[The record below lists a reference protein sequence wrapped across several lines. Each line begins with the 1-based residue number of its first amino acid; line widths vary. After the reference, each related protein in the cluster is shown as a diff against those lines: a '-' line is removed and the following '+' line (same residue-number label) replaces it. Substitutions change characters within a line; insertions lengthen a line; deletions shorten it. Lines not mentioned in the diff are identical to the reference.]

1 MGLGGLAAL
10 AAAEGGAAKAAE
22 QFSFVAFGCMP
33 YGAENFAA
41 YERLLTEINRQ
52 HPAFT
57 VHCGDTKK
65 GSEPPTEAFLKRVH
79 TWFDSLDGAVIYT
92 PGDNEWTDVHR
103 DNNRVEGVKQDPL
116 VWLAKVRAEY
126 FSTERSL
133 GRAPIPLATQR
144 REPGY
149 EKFVENARW
158 TRGGVVFATVHVV
171 GSNNNFVTAKDTDR
185 SARERERAL
194 AEFRERDAANAAWV
208 RATFAEAKAAKA
220 PGVAL
225 FFQAE
230 PFNADAVEKEGRESG
245 FKLFLATVEAEAK
258 KFEKPVLLVHADEHR
273 YRLEPKMKFPNGE
286 KLDNVT
292 RLETFGAGDI
302 HAVKV
307 TVDPD
312 STAVFLAGPLIVP
325 DNALPVLPR
334 AKKGAAKKGG
344 DK

>member
-1 MGLGGLAAL
+1 MTRRIFLGLVGAWCGLVAMGGAGLR
-10 AAAEGGAAKAAE
+10 AAEAPE
-22 QFSFVAFGCMP
+22 PFSFVVLGCMP

-41 YERLLTEINRQ
+41 YERLLAEINR
-52 HPAFT
+52 HRPAFT

-65 GSEPPTEAFLKRVH
+65 GSEPPTDAFMKQVH
-79 TWFDSLDGAVIYT
+79 AWFDSLDGAVIYT

-103 DNNRVEGVKQDPL
+103 RNNNNPDGTSNDPL
-116 VWLAKVRAEY
+116 VWLAKLRREY
-126 FSTERSL
+126 FATERSM
-133 GRAPIPLATQR
+133 GRAPIPLVTQR
-144 REPGY
+144 RDRGF

-171 GSNNNFVTAKDTDR
+171 GSNNNNQSDVPGAV
-185 SARERERAL
+185 

-208 RATFAEAKAAKA
+208 KATFAEARATNA

-230 PFNADAVEKEGRESG
+230 PFNGEAVEKAGRESG
-245 FKLFLATVEAEAK
+245 FTLFLATVEKEAK
-258 KFEKPVLLVHADEHR
+258 KFDKPVLLVHADEHR
-273 YRLEPKMKFPNGE
+273 YRLEPKVKFPNGD

-307 TVDPD
+307 TVDPG
-312 STAVFLAGPLIVP
+312 SAAVFLAGPLVVP

-334 AKKGAAKKGG
+334 AKKGKK
-344 DK
+344 

>member
-1 MGLGGLAAL
+1 MKRRLFLGLAGGLCGLAAMAGAGL
-10 AAAEGGAAKAAE
+10 RAAEAPE
-22 QFSFVAFGCMP
+22 QFSFVALGCMP

-41 YERLLTEINRQ
+41 YERLLTEINR
-52 HPAFT
+52 HRPAFT

-65 GSEPPTEAFLKRVH
+65 GSEPPTEAFMKKVH
-79 TWFDSLDGAVIYT
+79 AWFDSLDGAVIYT

-103 DNNRVEGVKQDPL
+103 KNNNNPDGTSNDPL

-126 FSTERSL
+126 FATERSM
-133 GRAPIPLATQR
+133 GRAPIPLVTQR
-144 REPGY
+144 RDRGF

-171 GSNNNFVTAKDTDR
+171 GSNNNNQSEVPGAV
-185 SARERERAL
+185 

-208 RATFAEAKAAKA
+208 KATFAEARTTNA

-230 PFNADAVEKEGRESG
+230 PFNGEAVEKTGRESG
-245 FKLFLATVEAEAK
+245 FTLFLATVEKEAK
-258 KFEKPVLLVHADEHR
+258 KFDKPVLLVHADEHR
-273 YRLEPKMKFPNGE
+273 YRLEPKIKFPSGE

-307 TVDPD
+307 TVDPG
-312 STAVFLAGPLIVP
+312 SAAVFLAGPLVVP

-334 AKKGAAKKGG
+334 AKKGKK
-344 DK
+344 

>member
-1 MGLGGLAAL
+1 MNRRFFLGLVCGLGGLVAMG
-10 AAAEGGAAKAAE
+10 AAEAAPAKAPE

-41 YERLLTEINRQ
+41 YERLLTEINRR

-65 GSEPPTEAFLKRVH
+65 GSEPPTEAFMKQVH
-79 TWFDSLDGAVIYT
+79 RWFDSLDAPLIYT

-103 DNNRVEGVKQDPL
+103 KNNGSQDPL

-126 FSTERSL
+126 FATERSM
-133 GRAPIPLATQR
+133 GRTQIPLVTQR
-144 REPGY
+144 RDKGF

-171 GSNNNFVTAKDTDR
+171 GSNNNNQ
-185 SARERERAL
+185 REVPGAV

-208 RATFAEAKAAKA
+208 KAAFAEARATKA

-230 PFNADAVEKEGRESG
+230 PFNPDAVEKEGRESG
-245 FKLFLATVEAEAK
+245 FTLFLATVEEEAK
-258 KFEKPVLLVHADEHR
+258 KFGKPVLLVHADEHR
-273 YRLEPKMKFPNGE
+273 YRLEPKIKFPSGE

-302 HAVKV
+302 HAVQV
-307 TVDPD
+307 VVDPG
-312 STAVFLAGPLIVP
+312 STHVFLAGPLIVP
-325 DNALPVLPR
+325 ENALPVLP
-334 AKKGAAKKGG
+334 ASKKGKQ
-344 DK
+344 